1 MKFRP
6 DRLIQLRTSMNISK
20 PEAAR
25 QLNISAMTY
34 GRYEKGEREPSYPS
48 VSYIAQIFHCNID
61 FLYGTSDVMNCD
73 YIVISRS
80 ESPELYSLVETLQQ
94 NHDIKDGSCLCT
106 RTEPQRKKGIKKQFV
121 FYINLYYS
129 RLCRVKWLKAT

>member
-6 DRLIQLRTSMNISK
+6 NRLIRLRTSMNISK
-20 PEAAR
+20 AEAAR

-61 FLYGTSDVMNCD
+61 FLYGTSDVMNFTFR
-73 YIVISRS
+73 ISGVIFSGRNSSAKSRHKR
-80 ESPELYSLVETLQQ
+80 P
-94 NHDIKDGSCLCT
+94 DPGLCT

-121 FYINLYYS
+121 FYIKYFH
-129 RLCRVKWLKAT
+129 

>member
-20 PEAAR
+20 AEAAR

-80 ESPELYSLVETLQQ
+80 ESPELYSLAVLLIAA
-94 NHDIKDGSCLCT
+94 DAIVIV
-106 RTEPQRKKGIKKQFV
+106 RFRKKRKNV
-121 FYINLYYS
+121 DN
-129 RLCRVKWLKAT
+129 AEA

>member
-20 PEAAR
+20 AEAAR

-34 GRYEKGEREPSYPS
+34 GRYENGKREPSYPL

-80 ESPELYSLVETLQQ
+80 ESPELYSLVEIIQKNQ
-94 NHDIKDGSCLCT
+94 DMKDRIMTYAQELSNKEK
-106 RTEPQRKKGIKKQFV
+106 RR
-121 FYINLYYS
+121 
-129 RLCRVKWLKAT
+129 

>member
-20 PEAAR
+20 AEAAR

-61 FLYGTSDVMNCD
+61 FLYGTSDLVALGKKWKLLAEKKPK
-73 YIVISRS
+73 IVPLSRI
-80 ESPELYSLVETLQQ
+80 E
-94 NHDIKDGSCLCT
+94 
-106 RTEPQRKKGIKKQFV
+106 KKRIAKSKKAKKEILEF
-121 FYINLYYS
+121 FS
-129 RLCRVKWLKAT
+129 

>member
-20 PEAAR
+20 AEAAR

-94 NHDIKDGSCLCT
+94 NHDIKNRILAYA
-106 RTEPQRKKGIKKQFV
+106 RELNRKEKRG
-121 FYINLYYS
+121 
-129 RLCRVKWLKAT
+129 

>member
-20 PEAAR
+20 AEAAR

-94 NHDIKDGSCLCT
+94 KSRHKRPDPGLCT
-106 RTEPQRKKGIKKQFV
+106 RTEPQRKKGIKKQLF
-121 FYINLYYS
+121 FI
-129 RLCRVKWLKAT
+129 

>member
-20 PEAAR
+20 AEAAR

-48 VSYIAQIFHCNID
+48 VSYI
-61 FLYGTSDVMNCD
+61 V
-73 YIVISRS
+73 
-80 ESPELYSLVETLQQ
+80 
-94 NHDIKDGSCLCT
+94 
-106 RTEPQRKKGIKKQFV
+106 
-121 FYINLYYS
+121 
-129 RLCRVKWLKAT
+129 W

>member
-1 MKFRP
+1 
-6 DRLIQLRTSMNISK
+6 
-20 PEAAR
+20 
-25 QLNISAMTY
+25 MTY

-94 NHDIKDGSCLCT
+94 NHDIKEKKVYPNDPCPCSSGKKYKKCCG
-106 RTEPQRKKGIKKQFV
+106 RKK
-121 FYINLYYS
+121 
-129 RLCRVKWLKAT
+129 